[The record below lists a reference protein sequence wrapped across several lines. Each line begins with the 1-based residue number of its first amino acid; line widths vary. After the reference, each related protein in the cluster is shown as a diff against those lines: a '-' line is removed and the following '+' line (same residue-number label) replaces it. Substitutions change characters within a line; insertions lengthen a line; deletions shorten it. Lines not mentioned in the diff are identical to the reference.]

1 VHVLAGILENVRW
14 SVLLPVVL
22 ASASAAARPVAG
34 DPTPEPDKGSRFWRA
49 ITDPNGDQVEVLINK
64 ARRAMLQ
71 PDDALAR
78 DEEWAVDQRMRFYRD
93 AYNLLRHAHKLA
105 PENLEALKELARAA
119 DELGK
124 TREALDALQAAVR
137 VTGADKADWEITG
150 RLGMIRL
157 RLGETDDAIRWLRLA
172 QSPAADPGERAE
184 LLVHLAN
191 ALAARGEVAAAIHT
205 LSSAL
210 PDRAKGYAYEATL
223 VTFALAVIYDR
234 DEQRASAFEVLD
246 RMQSGLQGELHSKV
260 RNEIAR
266 FRFAPPED
274 LHYYRGLLYE
284 ALGQY
289 VEARAEWALYAAAG
303 PSPWRGRALDHIAAI
318 DAQRRTPTV
327 TTPPT
332 PAPPVLLIRR
342 RLPKP

>member
-1 VHVLAGILENVRW
+1 
-14 SVLLPVVL
+14 
-22 ASASAAARPVAG
+22 
-34 DPTPEPDKGSRFWRA
+34 
-49 ITDPNGDQVEVLINK
+49 
-64 ARRAMLQ
+64 MLQ

-78 DEEWAVDQRMRFYRD
+78 DEEWAVEQRMKFYRD
-93 AYNLLRHAHKLA
+93 AYNLLRHARKLA
-105 PENLEALKELARAA
+105 PENVEALKELARAA

-124 TREALDALQAAVR
+124 TREALDALETAVK
-137 VTGADKADWEITG
+137 VTGPDKTDWEVTG

-157 RLGETDDAIRWLRLA
+157 RLGDPDDAIRWLRLA
-172 QSPAADPGERAE
+172 QSPAADGDPGERSE

-191 ALAARGEVAAAIHT
+191 ALAARGQVAAAVHT

-210 PDRAKGYAYEATL
+210 PDRAKGYSYEATL

-234 DEQRASAFEVLD
+234 DEQRASAFEILD
-246 RMQSGLQGELHSKV
+246 RMQAGLQGEFHSKV

-266 FRFAPPED
+266 FRFTPPED

-289 VEARAEWALYAAAG
+289 VEARTEWALYAAAG

-318 DAQRRTPTV
+318 DAQRRSPV
-327 TTPPT
+327 AKPPT
-332 PAPPVLLIRR
+332 PPAPPRRILR
-342 RLPKP
+342 RLPLPHP